1 MICGATDLRCRL
13 REYKG
18 LLSHLPRFLT
28 ILFLVTTCAAQAPD
42 VDKLIAPILATHHF
56 SEVTISP
63 DGQRVAWVE
72 VSVRNENEYAHTVYI
87 ASTTPGAQPTPLQG
101 TGSSNQFGIAWS
113 PDSKQLAF
121 VVETNSPEQKELRV
135 TSANGTGVRRLATFH
150 GELNTTRWSPDG
162 RTISLLYSE
171 SKADAVENPRV
182 VTVGKQYRGQRVV
195 LVDVGSGNVRFL
207 TPADLFVYE
216 YDWSPD
222 SRRLVA
228 TAARCCTPT
237 NGEGDDNWW
246 TAELLRVEVE
256 SGRVVSIFKP
266 KLQIASPKWSPDG
279 THIAFI
285 AGLMSDFIAPGGDLF
300 VLDAGGGDTRDVTP
314 GVKASVTWFAWT
326 AADKVITTEIADGGA
341 AIAVVHTDTA
351 TADLLWQGVD
361 GPYTGGLVFALSIAN
376 DGRTSAAVRE
386 SFDRAPEVWVGLV
399 GQWHQLSSVNQSKQ
413 VSWGKAESI
422 HWNSDGMR
430 IQGWLLYPAHY
441 VPGKKYPMVVL
452 VHGGPA
458 AAALAHWPPAFDD
471 VEVLSSLGYFVLYP
485 NPRGSMGLGEDFT
498 QGNVKDLG
506 YGDLR
511 DIKSGV
517 KFAVEH
523 LSVDPQ
529 RIGITGWSYGGFMA
543 MWAITQTD
551 MFRAS
556 VAGPGISNWQ
566 SYYGQVDLEKWVIPY
581 FGASAYDDPAIY
593 ARSSPINFVK
603 NARAPTLLYVGNQ
616 DFVCP
621 APQSFELWRALK
633 HLGVD
638 TELLFYS
645 GEGHGLTQPADQRD
659 ITRQTVRWFSEQLR

>member
-1 MICGATDLRCRL
+1 MICGVIDLRCKRAALDTRL
-13 REYKG
+13 SQVAG
-18 LLSHLPRFLT
+18 FLSFVL
-28 ILFLVTTCAAQAPD
+28 LVTSGAAQTPD

-72 VSVRNENEYAHTVYI
+72 VSVRNENEYAHTVSI
-87 ASTTPGAQPTPLQG
+87 AGTAPRTQPGSVRL
-101 TGSSNQFGIAWS
+101 TGSLNQFGIAWS
-113 PDSKQLAF
+113 PDSKELAF
-121 VVETNSPEQKELRV
+121 VAETNSGSQVELRIV
-135 TSANGTGVRRLATFH
+135 SADGTHIRSLATFH
-150 GELNTTRWSPDG
+150 GEVNTTRWSPDG
-162 RTISLLYSE
+162 STISVLYSE
-171 SKADAVENPRV
+171 SHAPTGESPRV
-182 VTVGKQYRGQRVV
+182 VTIGKQYREQRVA
-195 LVDVGSGNVRFL
+195 LVEVSSGRTSFL

-216 YDWSPD
+216 YDWSAD
-222 SRRLVA
+222 SRRLAV
-228 TAARCCTPT
+228 TAAPCCSRA

-246 TAELLRVEVE
+246 TAELFRVDVA
-256 SGRVVSIFKP
+256 SRRAVSIFKP
-266 KLQIASPKWSPDG
+266 KLQIAFPRWSPDG
-279 THIAFI
+279 TRIAFI
-285 AGLMSDFIAPGGDLF
+285 GGLMSDFIAPGGDLF
-300 VLDAGGGDTRDVTP
+300 VLDAGGGEARDVTP
-314 GVKASVTWFAWT
+314 GVKASVTWFSWT
-326 AADKVITTEIADGGA
+326 AADRALVTEIVDGGA
-341 AIAVVHTDTA
+341 AIAAVHTDTTNA
-351 TADLLWQGVD
+351 EILWQGAD
-361 GPYTGGLVFALSIAN
+361 GPYTGGLVFALSVAS

-386 SFDRAPEVWVGLV
+386 SFDHAPEVWVGEL
-399 GQWHQLSSVNQSKQ
+399 GRWHQSSSVNQSAE

-441 VPGKKYPMVVL
+441 DPSKKYPMVVL

-485 NPRGSMGLGEDFT
+485 NPRGSMGQGEQFT

-511 DIKSGV
+511 DIEAGV
-517 KFAVEH
+517 KFSVENFPIN
-523 LSVDPQ
+523 PQ
-529 RIGITGWSYGGFMA
+529 RIGITGWSYGGYMA

-556 VAGPGISNWQ
+556 VAGPGVSNWQ
-566 SYYGQVDLEKWVIPY
+566 SYYGQVDLEKWLIPY
-581 FGASAYDDPAIY
+581 FGASAYDEPALY
-593 ARSSPINFVK
+593 ARSSPLNFVK
-603 NARAPTLLYVGNQ
+603 NAHTATLLYVGNQ

-645 GEGHGLTQPADQRD
+645 GEGHGISQPADQRD
-659 ITRQTVRWFSEQLR
+659 ITKQTVRWFSERLR